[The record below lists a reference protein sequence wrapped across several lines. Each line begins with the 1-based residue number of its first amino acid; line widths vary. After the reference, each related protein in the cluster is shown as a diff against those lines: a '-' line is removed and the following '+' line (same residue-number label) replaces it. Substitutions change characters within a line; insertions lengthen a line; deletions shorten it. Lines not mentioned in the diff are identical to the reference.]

1 MKLVRIVLSAAC
13 FALGALAAVQS
24 PASGFS
30 LAPTSRSALEGVAGD
45 DKLVYADFEKVMDNR
60 PVSARGG
67 YIKLYKNEENP
78 SNLCRFKGAAGGPD
92 VPELVRLSKDS
103 PNRALAF
110 SYELRGPNQ
119 WASVG
124 VEIHGQPDIDGKPV
138 PDDLSGYKFLSMQLY
153 ATGVPGVTVEFNSRG
168 AGVVLQNSVGPQ
180 MSFKVGSGMNTYR
193 VPLNTIKQPQWVDNK
208 TDPKDVLK
216 KLTHVNVLVS
226 CGPCSQPVNGTVA
239 MDNLVFEK

>member
-1 MKLVRIVLSAAC
+1 VKLLRIVLSAGC
-13 FALGALAAVQS
+13 FAVATFAAVQS
-24 PASGFS
+24 PANGFN
-30 LAPTSRSALEGVAGD
+30 LSRLSRPAVERVGGAD
-45 DKLVYADFEKVMDNR
+45 QLVYADFEKVVDNR

-78 SNLCRFKGAAGGPD
+78 SNLCRFKGATAVPD
-92 VPELVRLSKDS
+92 APELVRLSKDT

-110 SYELRGPNQ
+110 EYELRGPNQ

-124 VEIHGQPDIDGKPV
+124 VEIHGQPDNDGKPV
-138 PDDLSGYKFLSMQLY
+138 PDDVSGYKFLSIQLY

-180 MSFKVGSGMNTYR
+180 RSFKVGNGMNTYR
-193 VPLNTIKQPQWVDNK
+193 VPLNTFNLPQWVDNRI
-208 TDPKDVLK
+208 DPKEVLK